1 MSEPAR
7 TPRLRPLARV
17 AGTLLFALAACTN
30 NPYPA
35 SDRGRDVL
43 YVAFDDP
50 PKTLDPAVSYTTT
63 EHAFTGNIFDTPLE
77 FHFLK
82 RPYTLIPGIAK
93 SVPVAEHLADGRIR
107 YRIEFLPDLLYADDP
122 CFELG
127 GAGRRTREITAQDL
141 EFAYMRVADPKVV
154 SPFVDPMS
162 NVLGFK
168 DFIDRLEARR
178 KSDPGFVAQPA
189 HVQYAA
195 VGPIEGIRAPDAHTL
210 ELVLDHPY
218 PQILYWLAFPF
229 STPVPW
235 EAVQYYDG
243 KNGHPLLQD
252 HPVANA
258 AYKITVYDK
267 QARIVLEANRNWY
280 GFRHPEWNRPGALYP
295 SEGEPGDAELGRLD
309 PRYVGKPVPFI
320 ERVEYRREKED
331 IPRFNKFLQGY
342 YDASGIVKESFDKV
356 VANGQLTPE
365 MAKLG
370 IGLEKTVEPAF
381 YYLGF
386 NMQDKTVGHAGGERA
401 RLLRQAMSLCVDTK
415 EWLRLFL
422 NGRGVP
428 ADYMIPPSLFGFE
441 ASYRNPYRHVDIER
455 AKQLLADAG
464 YAGGVDPATGKPLR
478 LVFDS
483 GDTSVDGML
492 RYQFFVDEWR
502 QIGLDV
508 RIDATNY
515 NQFQEKLKKGAHQ
528 IYFWGWSADYPDP
541 ENFLFLLVT
550 EQGRVK
556 YGGPNDMNYSNP
568 EYDRLFE
575 LAKAR
580 ENDDE
585 RMRLIRELRAITE
598 HDAPMIDLMFNEA
611 YSLRHQWVHN
621 VKPFGMSTPMTKYRD
636 VEPELRDRVRDG
648 WNQPVMWPAYTLA
661 CLAVLITVPGVVT
674 FLRERQ

>member
-1 MSEPAR
+1 MTPVAR
-7 TPRLRPLARV
+7 RWTSAL
-17 AGTLLFALAACTN
+17 GTLAIGALASFSATCTN

-35 SDRGRDVL
+35 ADQGRKVL
-43 YVAFDDP
+43 YTAFEEA
-50 PKTLDPAVSYTTT
+50 PKTLDPQVSYTTV

-77 FHFLK
+77 YHFLK
-82 RPYTLIPGIAK
+82 RPYTLIPGMAK
-93 SVPVAEHLADGRIR
+93 SIPVAEHLPDGKIR
-107 YRIEFLPDLLYADDP
+107 YRIEFLPELIYADDP

-127 GAGRRTREITAQDL
+127 GAGRKTRPMVAKDL

-168 DFIDRLEARR
+168 EFIERLEARR
-178 KSDPGFVAQPA
+178 KSDPSFVTKPA
-189 HVQYAA
+189 HEQYAA
-195 VGPIEGIRAPDAHTL
+195 VGPIEGIVVVDDATL
-210 ELVLDHPY
+210 DLVLDHPY

-235 EAVQYYDG
+235 EAVAYYNG
-243 KNGHPLLQD
+243 KDGHPLIQD
-252 HPVANA
+252 HPVSTGP
-258 AYKITVYDK
+258 YTITHYDK
-267 QARIVLEANRNWY
+267 QARIVLEVNKNWY
-280 GFRHPEWNRPGALYP
+280 GYRHPEWKLPATVYP
-295 SEGEPGDAELGRLD
+295 SEGEPGDAEMGRLD
-309 PRYVGKPVPFI
+309 AAYVGKPLPFV
-320 ERVEYRREKED
+320 ERLEYRREKED

-356 VANGQLTPE
+356 IANGQLTPE
-365 MAKLG
+365 MAELG
-370 IGLEKTVEPAF
+370 IRLEKTIEPAF

-386 NMQDKTVGHAGGERA
+386 NMMDKTVGHGGGEKA

-428 ADYMIPPSLFGFE
+428 AEYMIPSSIFGYE
-441 ASYRNPYRHVDIER
+441 ASYQNPYRKVDLDKAR
-455 AKQLLADAG
+455 AVLVEAG
-464 YAGGVDPATGKPLR
+464 YPGGIDPATGKPLR
-478 LVFDS
+478 LTFDT
-483 GDTSVDGML
+483 GDTTVDGIL
-492 RYQFFVDEWR
+492 RNQFFVDEWR
-502 QIGLDV
+502 QIGLDI

-528 IYFWGWSADYPDP
+528 VYFWGWSADYPDP
-541 ENFLFLLVT
+541 ENFLFLLDT
-550 EQGRVK
+550 AQGRVK
-556 YGGPNDMNYSNP
+556 FGGPNDMNYSNP

-575 LAKAR
+575 LMKAR
-580 ENDDE
+580 DNDDE

-611 YSLRHQWVHN
+611 YSLRHQWVKN

-636 VEPELRDRVRDG
+636 VEPEIRDATRLA
-648 WNQPVMWPAYTLA
+648 WNHPVMWPAYTLA
-661 CLAVLITVPGVVT
+661 ILGIAVTVPGIVT